1 MEKSQLRKIIKEEI
15 SNVLNE
21 GALMEQGGWNYNLLD
36 QIEDKVE
43 ELNSIIGKYDNEE
56 IINLINKIIRDL
68 EELKMKKSE
77 LRKIIKEEIT
87 KVLAPGESFSDF
99 QKTDR
104 NPNYDFPTFES
115 IQRTNRNTTE
125 KK

>member
-68 EELKMKKSE
+68 EKLKMKK
-77 LRKIIKEEIT
+77 
-87 KVLAPGESFSDF
+87 
-99 QKTDR
+99 
-104 NPNYDFPTFES
+104 
-115 IQRTNRNTTE
+115 
-125 KK
+125 

>member
-68 EELKMKKSE
+68 EKLKRKK
-77 LRKIIKEEIT
+77 
-87 KVLAPGESFSDF
+87 
-99 QKTDR
+99 
-104 NPNYDFPTFES
+104 
-115 IQRTNRNTTE
+115 
-125 KK
+125 